1 MPIKLFDDGFKNAR
15 AKTSS
20 LYFWLMVFNLGTWA
34 WAWTVFGHS
43 PALLGT
49 AFLAYLFGLRHAM
62 DADHIAAIDN
72 VVRKLMQDG
81 GKPIS
86 VGLFFSLG
94 HSTIVI
100 LASAALAAAIGLS
113 HDRLEGLRTI
123 GGFLGTAISAFFLVG
138 IGIANLF
145 MLKGIWRAFRREQ
158 RGEAGDPGE
167 LDGLLWDRGFLSRIF
182 KPFLNSVSKSRHM
195 YPVGFLFGLG
205 FDTATEIALLGIAAS
220 QAAQG
225 LSFGA
230 TMVFPI
236 LFTAGMSLVDTT
248 DSVLM
253 TGVYGWAFIHP
264 LRKLWYNLTLT
275 ALSVLVAL
283 LIGSLEALGLLAS
296 QLGLR
301 GGLFGIIESLNGDLT
316 NFGFVVVGVFVIG
329 WLLSIWV
336 YRLKGFE
343 NTKA

>member
-1 MPIKLFDDGFKNAR
+1 MWLKLFDDGREGAR
-15 AKTSS
+15 AKTTA
-20 LYFWLMVFNLGTWA
+20 LYFWLVLFNVGAWVWA
-34 WAWTVFGHS
+34 FMAFAHS

-49 AFLAYLFGLRHAM
+49 AFLAYIFGLRHAV

-72 VVRKLMQDG
+72 VVRKLMQNG
-81 GKPIS
+81 QRPIS
-86 VGLFFSLG
+86 VGFFFSLG

-113 HDRLEGLRTI
+113 QDRLESLKNI
-123 GGFLGTAISAFFLVG
+123 GGVLGTAISAFFLVG
-138 IGIANLF
+138 IGLANLF
-145 MLKGIWRAFRREQ
+145 VLKSIWRAFRREQ
-158 RGEAGDPGE
+158 RGETSTPEE

-182 KPFLNSVSKSRHM
+182 KPILNGVSKSGHM
-195 YPVGFLFGLG
+195 YLVGFLFGLG
-205 FDTATEIALLGIAAS
+205 FDTATEIGLLGIAAS

-225 LSFGA
+225 SSFVT

-275 ALSVLVAL
+275 SLSVLVAL
-283 LIGSLEALGLLAS
+283 LIGSIEGLGLIADKLN
-296 QLGLR
+296 LHNGI
-301 GGLFGIIESLNGDLT
+301 FGVVESLNDDLT
-316 NFGFVVVGVFVIG
+316 NFGFVVVGVFVMG
-329 WLLSIWV
+329 WLLSIFV
-336 YRLKGFE
+336 YRFQGFE
-343 NTKA
+343 KTEA